1 MKKSIKILIA
11 VLCIIIVG
19 LITFIVVDKV
29 INENDENKDERSSN
43 TTRNIKDNDKSN
55 ETKNTII
62 ENDNSK
68 SEHKIE
74 PSKIK
79 VEYTTRTLRELKGE
93 KGVFKTVEVIPT
105 ISGIDKNVANK
116 IETNIKEYYKTLW
129 QDIDSQSTDS
139 EVYEIINYLDYEIG
153 FKVNPVVILKN
164 SKVITFRF
172 DFSGSLGGV
181 SWNTTSGI
189 TYDLSTGNVV
199 DIEDI
204 VTSKQ
209 QYIDTCYNY
218 VLEQIQKDERYD
230 DIKSQED
237 NNWEKVVKSSIQSI
251 DGYFTEEGIVCTTIP
266 RYAIASGA
274 SGEFIYEIP
283 YELIKD
289 YINSDYVF

>member
-1 MKKSIKILIA
+1 MKRSVKILIA
-11 VLCIIIVG
+11 ILCVIIIG

-29 INENDENKDERSSN
+29 IDKSDESKSERSS
-43 TTRNIKDNDKSN
+43 TTRNERENNKSN
-55 ETKNTII
+55 ETK
-62 ENDNSK
+62 ENDNSE
-68 SEHKIE
+68 SEDKID
-74 PSKIK
+74 PSKVK

-105 ISGIDKNVANK
+105 ISGIDKNVAKK
-116 IETNIKEYYKTLW
+116 IEDNIEKYYKKLW

-139 EVYEIINYLDYEIG
+139 EVYEIINYVDDEIG

-172 DFSGSLGGV
+172 DFSGGLGGV

-189 TYDLSTGNVV
+189 TYDLETGNVV

-209 QYIDTCYNY
+209 QYIDTCYDY
-218 VLEQIQKDERYD
+218 VVEQIKKDDRYD
-230 DIKSQED
+230 DVKSQEY
-237 NNWEKVVKSSIQSI
+237 NNWEEVVKSSIQDM
-251 DGYFTEEGIVCTTIP
+251 DGYFTEEGIVCVTIP
-266 RYAIASGA
+266 KYAIASGA
-274 SGEFIYEIP
+274 SGEFIYAIP

-289 YINSDYVF
+289 YINNDYAF